1 MTIRNIKWYIS
12 INYWQQIADLDGDQ
26 NSGFRENR
34 FRMIKSLIFNSKS
47 LGAISANFLL
57 MNGVAFG
64 DMTGVRAMAIAE
76 PIAQASVPT
85 NNCSQLTNRRYVT
98 LIDRPANSL
107 PQLPRYLVLAAVPC
121 TYLNGSMT
129 FFGGFDNVKTSA
141 FRASQLR
148 ELGLDAIVYSFNAK
162 VNDVPANVQAAA
174 VLVELNNDPNAA
186 IQQVRSLTGKS
197 AVLATLSTRSVI
209 IAAPLSSQQSAN
221 AIASLLRR
229 QGFAAQVIS
238 ADIIATP
245 YVSPNNVPS
254 TSVPISTPTTN
265 SNSTTNTRPTIYRV
279 LVPNITADTLNQ
291 LRVSAPD
298 AFVTIFR
305 GQSYIQVR
313 TYTNRDNAHR
323 ERDRLN
329 ASYPGTILLRD

>member
-12 INYWQQIADLDGDQ
+12 INYWQQIADLDSDKHSCSRG
-26 NSGFRENR
+26 NR
-34 FRMIKSLIFNSKS
+34 FRMIKSLSFNSNS
-47 LGAISANFLL
+47 SWAITANFLL
-57 MNGVAFG
+57 MTGVAFG
-64 DMTGVRAMAIAE
+64 DISSVRSMAIAE
-76 PIAQASVPT
+76 PIAQATLPT

-121 TYLNGSMT
+121 NYLNGSMT

-162 VNDVPANVQAAA
+162 VSDVPANVQAAA
-174 VLVELNNDPNAA
+174 VLVELNNEPNVV
-186 IQQVRSLTGKS
+186 IQQVQSLTGKS
-197 AVLATLSTRSVI
+197 AVLATFGNRSVI
-209 IAAPLSSQQSAN
+209 VAAPLSSQQSAN
-221 AIASLLRR
+221 AIATLLRR

-238 ADIIATP
+238 ADIIAPPSTNASNTP
-245 YVSPNNVPS
+245 P
-254 TSVPISTPTTN
+254 TSVPISTPSNPTT
-265 SNSTTNTRPTIYRV
+265 STRATIYRV
-279 LVPNITADTLNQ
+279 LVPNNTADTLKQ
-291 LRVSAPD
+291 IRVSAPD

-329 ASYPGTILLRD
+329 AIYAGTILLRD